1 MDIVIGAE
9 VQGAVNGLKTV
20 NAQLIKTE
28 QTAAKVSKSTTTNFT
43 GLSRVIQD
51 LPFGFIA
58 ISNNLTQLLP
68 AAGALGLAFS
78 AIVSAVTFASTGFRN
93 WSRQTKESK
102 DASDEF
108 AKSLNSVKAGAIETG
123 VKLQAFVN
131 IAKDNTKSLGERNF
145 ALAEANKLMGEHG
158 QKLTLVNVATAAVTE
173 EVNKFTQALIA
184 QAVAGKF
191 ADKIADLI
199 IKQKD
204 ASLAY
209 GEALK
214 KYNTV
219 AKETADINK
228 NTFSGGTGG
237 VGGLGNTAQT
247 TKAVGAFNSLK
258 NAASSYKDIT
268 QELHQTNSL
277 FNESIG
283 ESVSLFGQ
291 LGIKADES
299 KKKLKQVSDFFLV
312 DTNIKDISKKF
323 IDAIAVETGDNIN
336 KIMGPNSKLTI
347 TPGIVVKP
355 SSVEVPPSALD
366 ALNAQLTET
375 LQSGIQSALSGI
387 GEGIGNLIR
396 GVGNP
401 FQVLFQAFG
410 ETIKQFGQHLIKY
423 AIEMQLLKLALKSFN
438 PILIAAA
445 GVALIAL
452 GQAISGS
459 VPKFATGGV
468 VTKPTLALV
477 GEQGPERITPL
488 GYQGQANRM
497 MPTDFT
503 FRISGSDLIAVSKRA
518 NNNAYYTF

>member
-1 MDIVIGAE
+1 MAAAAEMDIIIGAE

-28 QTAAKVSKSTTTNFT
+28 QTATKVTQKTSTNFT

-158 QKLTLVNVATAAVTE
+158 TKLTLVNVATAAVTE

-214 KYNTV
+214 KYNAV
-219 AKETADINK
+219 AQETADINK
-228 NTFSGGTGG
+228 NTFSGGAGG

-323 IDAIAVETGDNIN
+323 IDKIAVETGDHLGEVQKVLDKNPLQFN
-336 KIMGPNSKLTI
+336 LKPAEPVDETLTKIAEATAFISGAFDQIFSSIGNGGNALQSITDGLKGLLIDLTKTLI
-347 TPGIVVKP
+347 KAAAL
-355 SSVEVPPSALD
+355 SVILSALGFG
-366 ALNAQLTET
+366 TF
-375 LQSGIQSALSGI
+375 SI
-387 GEGIGNLIR
+387 GKI
-396 GVGNP
+396 
-401 FQVLFQAFG
+401 
-410 ETIKQFGQHLIKY
+410 FGQL
-423 AIEMQLLKLALKSFN
+423 AGLGSLLK
-438 PILIAAA
+438 
-445 GVALIAL
+445 
-452 GQAISGS
+452 
-459 VPKFATGGV
+459 FASGGV

-488 GYQGQANRM
+488 GYEAQAKRM